1 MERFNSYLAAEA
13 IRAYVDLTNGKS
25 RKSSRR
31 SRKLTPAISPARKR
45 FGQPSNGGGAVRIK
59 WPRRAE
65 KNLEQEAEY
74 IAPEDP
80 EAVLGW
86 FNVLSTASKN

>member
-1 MERFNSYLAAEA
+1 MAKEIKSALKEA
-13 IRAYVDLTNGKS
+13 DAGDFASEEEVRAT
-25 RKSSRR
+25 
-31 SRKLTPAISPARKR
+31 I
-45 FGQPSNGGGAVRIK
+45 NGGGAVRIK